1 MLTAKQARFVD
12 EYMVCLNG
20 AEAARRA
27 GYSKKTA
34 RAIASENLRK
44 PEIAA
49 EIAKR
54 KKKVTDQIASIRPRV
69 IEELARVAFF
79 DLCDLAEKD
88 WRLLP
93 PEEWPPEAWKAFEKV
108 KYRMVPGPIDP
119 NTGKRT
125 RAKVVTSI
133 KAKDKLPY
141 LEMLGE
147 ISGLISRRSGRR
159 RKV

>member
-88 WRLLP
+88 WRLL
-93 PEEWPPEAWKAFEKV
+93 ES
-108 KYRMVPGPIDP
+108 I
-119 NTGKRT
+119 RT
-125 RAKVVTSI
+125 
-133 KAKDKLPY
+133 L
-141 LEMLGE
+141 
-147 ISGLISRRSGRR
+147 
-159 RKV
+159 